1 MTLKTLMTAMVAGA
15 VVLTGATP
23 LGGCSGKRKASFELP
38 AEDAQALERA
48 LQLTAAGDAAHRAGK
63 HEEAIAK
70 YREALSI
77 RGNIGQTW
85 NNFGLALYAQQKRAE
100 AAQAFRRA
108 ADLMPSDPRPLEN
121 LGLLY
126 MESDFF
132 EEALKNYGE
141 SLGRD
146 PNYLPSL
153 RGAIKCA
160 KLMNR
165 STTEGLE
172 RIRLGLMQETDP
184 AWREIFRVERIR
196 VEQDLA
202 ERAKVM
208 PTDAVTR

>member
-1 MTLKTLMTAMVAGA
+1 MTIKTLMMATVAGMA
-15 VVLTGATP
+15 VLSGVVPMVGCAT
-23 LGGCSGKRKASFELP
+23 KKKVAFDLP
-38 AEDAQALERA
+38 SEDPRTLERA
-48 LQLTAAGDAAHRAGK
+48 LQLTAEGDAAQRNGK
-63 HEEAIAK
+63 FEDAIAK
-70 YREALSI
+70 YREALSA
-77 RGNIGQTW
+77 RDDVGQTW

-121 LGLLY
+121 LALLY
-126 MESDFF
+126 MENDFYD
-132 EEALKNYGE
+132 EALKNYIE

-146 PNYLPSL
+146 ANYLPSL

-165 STTEGLE
+165 SDTAGLE
-172 RIRLGLMQETDP
+172 RVKRALMQETD
-184 AWREIFRVERIR
+184 ATWREIFRIERIR

-208 PTDAVTR
+208 PTDAVTK

>member
-1 MTLKTLMTAMVAGA
+1 MTIKTLMMSMVAGV
-15 VVLTGATP
+15 VVLSGSLP
-23 LGGCSGKRKASFELP
+23 LGGCANKKKAGFDLP
-38 AEDAQALERA
+38 LEDPRALERA
-48 LQLTAAGDAAHRAGK
+48 LQLTAAGDAAQRAGK
-63 HEEAIAK
+63 HEDAIAK

-77 RGNIGQTW
+77 REDVGQTW
-85 NNFGLALYAQQKRAE
+85 NNFGLALYAVQKRAE

-126 MESDFF
+126 MENDFYD
-132 EEALKNYGE
+132 EALKNYGE

-153 RGAIKCA
+153 RGAVKCA
-160 KLMNR
+160 KLTNK

-172 RIRLGLMQETDP
+172 RVKRALMQETDLT
-184 AWREIFRVERIR
+184 WREIFRVERIR

-208 PTDAVTR
+208 PTDAVTK